1 MINLL
6 DQMLNANHG
15 GWVMAYQEL
24 SLLQFKKKFP
34 NERACRKALK
44 KTRWPKG
51 FVCPKCSHTRAYD
64 RPQRRLLECAGC
76 GYQASLTAGTIF
88 HHTRTPLLKWYW
100 AIYLASQD
108 KGGVSAMRLSKQLE
122 LGYKTAW
129 AMLHKIRKAMG
140 QRDSRYTLSGSIEMD
155 DAFFGGTG
163 KGKRGRGA
171 TNKTTV
177 MVMIETKGD
186 KAGFIAMQTLKSV
199 SGERV
204 EKVTQKHI
212 EPSQKIRTDGLP
224 AFSVLK
230 KMGHQHDGRPIP
242 GKQAHKELPWVHI
255 AISNAKRFLLGTYH
269 GVSRKYHQDYLNE
282 FCYRFNRRSWEQQ
295 MTDRLLT
302 ACINAN
308 PVTFAELKA

>member
-1 MINLL
+1 
-6 DQMLNANHG
+6 
-15 GWVMAYQEL
+15 MAYQEL

-34 NERACRKALK
+34 NERACQKALAK
-44 KTRWPKG
+44 IRWPQG
-51 FVCPKCSHTRAYD
+51 FVCPKCTHGKAYA
-64 RPQRRLLECAGC
+64 RTKRRLFECAGC

-88 HHTRTPLLKWYW
+88 HNTRTPLLKWFW

-140 QRDSRYTLSGSIEMD
+140 QRDKGYTLSGSIEMD

-177 MVMIETKGD
+177 MVMIENRDD
-186 KAGFIAMQTLKSV
+186 KAGYIAMQIMESLT
-199 SGERV
+199 GENV
-204 EKVTQKHI
+204 EKVTKKYI
-212 EPSQKIRTDGLP
+212 ESGQNIRTDGFKSFAILDK
-224 AFSVLK
+224 L
-230 KMGHQHDGRPIP
+230 GHQHDGRPIP
-242 GKQAHKELPWVHI
+242 KSKAHEELPWVHI

-269 GVSRKYHQDYLNE
+269 GVSRKYLQDYLNE
-282 FCYRFNRRSWEQQ
+282 FCYRFNRRSWEKQL
-295 MTDRLLT
+295 TDRLLT
-302 ACINAN
+302 ACITAK
-308 PVTFAELKA
+308 PVTFAELGT